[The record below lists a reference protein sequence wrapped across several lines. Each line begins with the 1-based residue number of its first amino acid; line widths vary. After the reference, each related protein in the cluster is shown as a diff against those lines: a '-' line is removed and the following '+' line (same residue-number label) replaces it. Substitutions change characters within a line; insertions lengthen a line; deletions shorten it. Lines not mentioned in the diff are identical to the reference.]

1 MKRKKDYSLTAKERK
16 ALRESEES
24 KSNNVARS
32 TDTTEGVESENV
44 PESVGDEVAVKQ
56 PMTKKS
62 VWIMITCIV
71 LALVIILTA
80 VLLLVLQPQT
90 SKYPRATFR
99 LSNGSTITM
108 EIYEDEAPIAAT
120 NFLFLAQIGFFD
132 GTIIYDVQ
140 PERNFMRFGAY
151 KGYGTDE
158 TKYKDADFIA
168 NIPQKMFNIVNADEQ
183 YFDKAES
190 NKFGYRLKKDLN
202 STTRYGDEAFVV
214 SYNNANA
221 GDFVINLIDNNRDF
235 RVGTSSIAS
244 NLVAFGKFADEE
256 SQKILRDIY
265 ALDKNYH
272 TGVSNT
278 VGTDPVIR
286 IESVKISNLNKKKWK
301 NFESVSY
308 MNTAYDG
315 KTAFSNWYNA

>member
-1 MKRKKDYSLTAKERK
+1 MKRKKNYSLTARERK
-16 ALRESEES
+16 ALRESDENKNANAARAES
-24 KSNNVARS
+24 SAGEN
-32 TDTTEGVESENV
+32 TEENV
-44 PESVGDEVAVKQ
+44 VLENGEAVAVKR
-56 PMTKKS
+56 PMSKKS
-62 VWIMITCIV
+62 VWIMVTCIV

-168 NIPQKMFNIVNADEQ
+168 NIPQKMFNVVNADTQ

-190 NKFGYRLKKDLN
+190 NKFGYRLRKDLN
-202 STTRYGDEAFVV
+202 SGTRYGDEAFVV

-244 NLVAFGKFADEE
+244 NLVAFGKFADEA
-256 SQKILRDIY
+256 SQKILQDIY
-265 ALDKNYH
+265 ALDKNLH
-272 TGVSNT
+272 TGINNT

-286 IESVKISNLNKKKWK
+286 IESVKVSNLNKKKWK
-301 NFESVSY
+301 NFEFISY

-315 KTAFSNWYNA
+315 KTAISNWYNA